1 METYSLDRVKAAIIL
16 DVRRP
21 RVSGLYPIRYRVTYN
36 RKSVYFPCMDL
47 TGEDWDKLPTARG
60 KELVRT
66 REIVQSGFKTITQN
80 IEELYRN
87 EGFSLEG
94 LAKRLSK
101 GRKDSILTS
110 FNNKIEEFKRTG
122 QIGSAIT
129 YQCAVNHITKYTSK
143 DLKFSDISI
152 DWLKKYE
159 ASMLEEGKT
168 RTTVKFYIGCLRALM
183 NEARQ
188 DKLITE
194 AGYPFGKGKFEI
206 KTGTGRKLALAL
218 PQIKKVLEYPLQT
231 DFEKRCRDLWFFS
244 YLCNGANF
252 HDLLKLKYKD
262 IAGGEIHFTRQK
274 TIRTTKK
281 QKEVIATLLPEMQLI
296 INKWGNPSK
305 KKEDYLFAFL
315 SNGLSPTDE
324 KRIIQN
330 VVRLVNKKMAKIS
343 KALGYDPISTYTAR
357 HSYATVLKRSGANI
371 SFISESLGHSDIR
384 TTEKYLASF
393 ESEERAKNA
402 QKLIN
407 FNNSDNG

>member
-1 METYSLDRVKAAIIL
+1 M
-16 DVRRP
+16 
-21 RVSGLYPIRYRVTYN
+21 
-36 RKSVYFPCMDL
+36 
-47 TGEDWDKLPTARG
+47 
-60 KELVRT
+60 
-66 REIVQSGFKTITQN
+66 
-80 IEELYRN
+80 
-87 EGFSLEG
+87 
-94 LAKRLSK
+94 
-101 GRKDSILTS
+101 
-110 FNNKIEEFKRTG
+110 
-122 QIGSAIT
+122 
-129 YQCAVNHITKYTSK
+129 
-143 DLKFSDISI
+143 
-152 DWLKKYE
+152 
-159 ASMLEEGKT
+159 
-168 RTTVKFYIGCLRALM
+168 
-183 NEARQ
+183 
-188 DKLITE
+188 
-194 AGYPFGKGKFEI
+194 
-206 KTGTGRKLALAL
+206 
-218 PQIKKVLEYPLQT
+218 LEYPLQT

>member
-218 PQIKKVLEYPLQT
+218 PQIKKGV
-231 DFEKRCRDLWFFS
+231 
-244 YLCNGANF
+244 G
-252 HDLLKLKYKD
+252 
-262 IAGGEIHFTRQK
+262 
-274 TIRTTKK
+274 
-281 QKEVIATLLPEMQLI
+281 
-296 INKWGNPSK
+296 
-305 KKEDYLFAFL
+305 
-315 SNGLSPTDE
+315 
-324 KRIIQN
+324 
-330 VVRLVNKKMAKIS
+330 IS
-343 KALGYDPISTYTAR
+343 ITNR
-357 HSYATVLKRSGANI
+357 
-371 SFISESLGHSDIR
+371 F
-384 TTEKYLASF
+384 
-393 ESEERAKNA
+393 
-402 QKLIN
+402 
-407 FNNSDNG
+407 